1 MSTKPKLLIDN
12 LKDGRTRRHYVTA
25 TVTQEGEWNQHE
37 PNNGL
42 ARMFVVMLL
51 LHVFVIGGIIL
62 YDFIG
67 EEQTIQQP
75 AASAATKPKTGVN
88 AAQSAPPPAATES
101 APAAIDPTTYQVRSG
116 DSLPLII
123 ARLGVDK
130 DEFIKLNNLEQ
141 DGQIAP
147 GTVLRVPASKAPA
160 SPQAV
165 EAAQSMTASHSAPQ
179 RESGVSASNRP
190 PEPVES
196 PSNHPGAAD
205 RPPGSKATLVPLP
218 ASPDTNPATAP
229 VTSLSLAS
237 TEPSKPK
244 ATPPKTSTIPQP
256 ARPVP
261 SPSEMAKRP
270 LAKADE
276 PPKTATKKPAT
287 ADSPPKTA
295 SKSGGRTHTLAK
307 GETLYRLST
316 KYGVSV
322 DALIKANNIKD
333 PGKLRDGTKL
343 VIPAR

>member
-1 MSTKPKLLIDN
+1 MSTKPILLIDN
-12 LKDGRTRRHYVTA
+12 LKDGRTRRHYVAA

-67 EEQTIQQP
+67 EEQTIQQQP
-75 AASAATKPKTGVN
+75 ASTAAKPKAAAG
-88 AAQSAPPPAATES
+88 AAQAAPPQVATAT
-101 APAAIDPTTYQVRSG
+101 APAAIDPMTYQVRSG

-147 GTVLRVPASKAPA
+147 GTVLRVPAGKATAP
-160 SPQAV
+160 PQQV
-165 EAAQSMTASHSAPQ
+165 EAAQSLTAMHAAPQ
-179 RESGVSASNRP
+179 RDSGVSASDRP

-196 PSNHPGAAD
+196 PSNDPAAAG
-205 RPPGSKATLVPLP
+205 RPPGSKTTLVPLP
-218 ASPDTNPATAP
+218 AGPDASPATAP
-229 VTSLSLAS
+229 VTSLSTAS
-237 TEPSKPK
+237 TEQSKPK
-244 ATPPKTSTIPQP
+244 ATPKTNTVAQP
-256 ARPVP
+256 PRPVP

-270 LAKADE
+270 LARADQ
-276 PPKTATKKPAT
+276 PPKTAPKKPAA
-287 ADSPPKTA
+287 ADTPPKTA
-295 SKSGGRTHTLAK
+295 SKSGGSTHTLAK
-307 GETLYRLST
+307 GETLYRLSM